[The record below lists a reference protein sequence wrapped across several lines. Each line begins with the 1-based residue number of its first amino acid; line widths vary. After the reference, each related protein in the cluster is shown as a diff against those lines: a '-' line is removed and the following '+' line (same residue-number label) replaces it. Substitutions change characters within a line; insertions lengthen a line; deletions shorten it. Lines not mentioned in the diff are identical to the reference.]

1 MKDHCDRAPRVSVVI
16 PARNAAATLAQ
27 TLACLHEQD
36 MAEWEAIVVDDGST
50 DATASI
56 AQLHGLHDGRIRCI
70 PGPGRGV
77 SAARNAGIA
86 RCRGAVIAFLDADDL
101 WLPRKLRSH
110 LQHLERA
117 PWVGVS
123 FDRILFVD
131 PQGHSTGVQSTR
143 HVHGLKPHDF
153 LYENPACSAS
163 TLVVRREAL
172 VQSGGFDEEM
182 RFAEDLELLVRIRCT
197 TPWGIEGLDQVLTH
211 YRASPAGASAG
222 FEAMQAGWEFMI
234 DKVRGYA
241 PALVDAHYR
250 AARAVHLRYLA
261 RRALRLGLPARDGLH
276 YFVRA
281 LRSSPLAL
289 LRDPRRTF
297 GTLAG
302 LLAHGVAPGGLL
314 AHRT

>member
-56 AQLHGLHDGRIRCI
+56 AQLHGLHDGRILCI

-163 TLVVRREAL
+163 TLVVRREAIAPR
-172 VQSGGFDEEM
+172 SN
-182 RFAEDLELLVRIRCT
+182 A
-197 TPWGIEGLDQVLTH
+197 
-211 YRASPAGASAG
+211 PAG
-222 FEAMQAGWEFMI
+222 
-234 DKVRGYA
+234 R
-241 PALVDAHYR
+241 
-250 AARAVHLRYLA
+250 
-261 RRALRLGLPARDGLH
+261 
-276 YFVRA
+276 
-281 LRSSPLAL
+281 
-289 LRDPRRTF
+289 
-297 GTLAG
+297 
-302 LLAHGVAPGGLL
+302 
-314 AHRT
+314 